1 MSIYG
6 DPVLESMSIL
16 RCYMIVAIFGEA
28 FALRP
33 NNLTLFQLEIEEL
46 QDNAKIS
53 DEKYR

>member
-1 MSIYG
+1 
-6 DPVLESMSIL
+6 
-16 RCYMIVAIFGEA
+16 MIVAIFGEA

-53 DEKYR
+53 EEKYR